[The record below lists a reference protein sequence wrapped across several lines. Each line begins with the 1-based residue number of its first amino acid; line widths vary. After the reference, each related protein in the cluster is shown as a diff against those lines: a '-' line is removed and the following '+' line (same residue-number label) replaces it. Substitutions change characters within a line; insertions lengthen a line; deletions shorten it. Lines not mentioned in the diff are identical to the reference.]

1 MKLFSKRKSRGIGSR
16 DRRPGPRCQCIGSQ
30 HSELISAIESVMRG
44 CDFMRVKG
52 YFTSNL
58 VHRSRDGRPGL
69 YRVVRAVTETEH
81 PAAFHGRPAQARR
94 SSAQLD
100 LRPAVWGSEEL
111 KLERRERG
119 SSPARSQSK
128 GRCLA
133 WVAAVTSLSS
143 Q

>member
-69 YRVVRAVTETEH
+69 YRVVRAVTQTEH
-81 PAAFHGRPAQARR
+81 PAAFHGRQ
-94 SSAQLD
+94 
-100 LRPAVWGSEEL
+100 L
-111 KLERRERG
+111 KLAEALLNSTYDPQFG
-119 SSPARSQSK
+119 VARS
-128 GRCLA
+128 
-133 WVAAVTSLSS
+133 
-143 Q
+143 